1 VECQQQ
7 CLLAIKQPQAVVAAA
22 LAATKLQQLLLQP
35 QLKVAVAQQLEYLA
49 CNVW

>member
-7 CLLAIKQPQAVVAAA
+7 CLLAIKQPQVAVA
-22 LAATKLQQLLLQP
+22 LAATKLQQQLLQP
-35 QLKVAVAQQLEYLA
+35 QLKVVVAQQLEYLA